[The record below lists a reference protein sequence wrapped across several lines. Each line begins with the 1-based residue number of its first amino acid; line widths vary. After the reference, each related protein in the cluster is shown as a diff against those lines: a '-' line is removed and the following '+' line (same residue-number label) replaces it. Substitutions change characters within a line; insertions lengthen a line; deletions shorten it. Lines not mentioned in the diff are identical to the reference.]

1 MNALS
6 KQLIHS
12 LSTTQKLGSVY
23 FGGGTPSLLETSHF
37 EKLFAI
43 FMPFTD
49 TNTEITIETNPSSWN
64 YEKAKALLN
73 MGANRL
79 SLGVQSLDDDKLT
92 FLGRV
97 HDSKSAL
104 NAYDASI
111 KAGFENISVDF
122 MYDTPFDDEVFLDR
136 ELGDFLSLDTTHIS
150 AYSLTIEEG
159 TPFEKKN
166 IISKYDTNAAQTVAN
181 TLQNTGYEHYEV
193 ASFGRKR
200 SRHNFGYW
208 EYKNYIGVGAGA
220 VGFDGRN
227 RLYPHKEIENYIKEP
242 MFADIEPL
250 SDDDKRLERIL
261 LGLRSKVGVDVS
273 LVNKKE
279 LQTLV
284 QNGFVRIENDR
295 VYCVDFFV
303 ADEIASRLS

>member
-1 MNALS
+1 
-6 KQLIHS
+6 
-12 LSTTQKLGSVY
+12 
-23 FGGGTPSLLETSHF
+23 
-37 EKLFAI
+37 
-43 FMPFTD
+43 MPFTD
-49 TNTEITIETNPSSWN
+49 GTTEITIEANPSSWN
-64 YEKAKALLN
+64 YEKAKELTS

-79 SLGVQSLDDDKLT
+79 SLGIQSLDDNKLA

-122 MYDTPFDDEVFLDR
+122 MYDTPFDDEAFLDK
-136 ELGDFLSLDTTHIS
+136 ELRDFLSLDATHIS

-166 IISKYDTNAAQTVAN
+166 IISKYDANAAQTVAN
-181 TLQNTGYEHYEV
+181 TLQKAGYEHYEV

-200 SRHNFGYW
+200 SKHNFGYW

-220 VGFDGRN
+220 VGFDGKG
-227 RLYPHKEIENYIKEP
+227 RLYPHKEIEKYIKEP
-242 MFADIEPL
+242 LFADTEPL
-250 SDDDKRLERIL
+250 SDEDMRLERIL
-261 LGLRSKVGVDVS
+261 LGLRSKVGVDIS
-273 LVNKKE
+273 LVNKRE
-279 LQTLV
+279 LANLEKD
-284 QNGFVRIENDR
+284 GFVSIENDR
-295 VYCVDFFV
+295 VFCVDFFV